1 MAAPVRPSA
10 KLLLFACTLALAL
23 PAAAQAGNGGFAPVD
38 PESENAEGITQS
50 WWFVSIFIL
59 FIFLLVEG
67 LLVAFV
73 VRYRRRRRARGA
85 DGAQIHG
92 STRLELIWTAMP
104 VVILAAIGT
113 FVFIKLPGIEDVPSA
128 ATGDRLDITV
138 TGRQFYWQYE
148 YPNGVIAIDRLRA
161 PEGRNVR
168 LLVVAPSFDVI
179 HSWWIPALGGKID
192 AIPGV
197 ENETWFRAE
206 RTGVFPGRCAELCGV
221 KHAQM
226 QAEAEIMPA
235 GEFDRWLADRREQ
248 QSFAPTELGDEL
260 WVGVCA
266 KCHGP
271 EGQGGFG
278 PAIADSSLLQ
288 DASAVEQLLREGQ
301 GEMPPVGRGWSD
313 SQMEAMTDHLEQRFG
328 DGN

>member
-1 MAAPVRPSA
+1 MAAPVRPRA
-10 KLLLFACTLALAL
+10 KLLLLACTLALAL
-23 PAAAQAGNGGFAPVD
+23 PVAALAGNGGFAPVD
-38 PESENAEGITQS
+38 PESENAEGITQN
-50 WWFVSIFIL
+50 WWFVTGFIL
-59 FIFLLVEG
+59 FIFVLVEG
-67 LLVAFV
+67 LLVAFA
-73 VRYRRRRRARGA
+73 VRYRRRRRAREA

-104 VVILAAIGT
+104 VVILAAIAA
-113 FVFIKLPGIEDVPSA
+113 FVFVKLPGIEDVPSA

-206 RTGVFPGRCAELCGV
+206 RTGVFPGRCAELCGL
-221 KHAQM
+221 KHARM
-226 QAEAEIMPA
+226 LAEAEIMPA

-260 WVGVCA
+260 WEGVCT

-271 EGQGGFG
+271 DGQGGFG

-288 DASAVEQLLREGQ
+288 DASAVEQLLRDGQ

-313 SQMEAMTDHLEQRFG
+313 RQMEAMTDDLEQRFG